1 MQSSRTASARNGRTS
16 AMRLGGMCAAAL
28 LTLSGCGFL
37 RSEPAAETPAPP
49 PPAPPTTSTP
59 PPPPPRPYELSM
71 SDVEPCGLLTAAQR
85 GQLGF
90 DRDPLADTEGGFGDA
105 PTCSFRN
112 TTAKVG
118 ARLSLI
124 TTESMSVW
132 TDDTAQVQATPVV
145 VHGFPALV
153 IKTPDLDLSCN
164 VAVDVA
170 EGQHL
175 DVLYRDDGGQPAP
188 PLDALC
194 EGAQLVAENAVASLA
209 DPAPE
214 TSESATTSADPT
226 AEESTSGSS
235 EPLMS
240 PRPTE

>member
-1 MQSSRTASARNGRTS
+1 MHSSRTAPARSRWVPARMTG
-16 AMRLGGMCAAAL
+16 ACAAGL
-28 LTLSGCGFL
+28 LALSGCGLL
-37 RSEPAAETPAPP
+37 RSEPAAETPAPLPP
-49 PPAPPTTSTP
+49 PPAPTSSAP
-59 PPPPPRPYELSM
+59 PPPPPRPFELSM
-71 SDVEPCGLLTAAQR
+71 VDVDPCELLTADQR

-90 DRDPLADTEGGFGDA
+90 NRDPLADTEGGFGDA

-124 TTESMSVW
+124 TTEAMDVW
-132 TDDTAQVQATPVV
+132 TDDTAQVQATPVI

-170 EGQHL
+170 EGEHL

-194 EGAQLVAENAVASLA
+194 AGARRVAEDAVASLA
-209 DPAPE
+209 NPAPQ
-214 TSESATTSADPT
+214 TSGSTTGSAEDST
-226 AEESTSGSS
+226 ASTSSDSS
-235 EPLMS
+235 EPLVS